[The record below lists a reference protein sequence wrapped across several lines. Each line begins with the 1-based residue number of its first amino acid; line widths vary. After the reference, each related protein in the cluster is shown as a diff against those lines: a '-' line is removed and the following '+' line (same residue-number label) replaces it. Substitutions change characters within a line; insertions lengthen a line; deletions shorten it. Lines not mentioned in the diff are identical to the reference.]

1 MRCIDLA
8 NHYCLM
14 KKIILVACSLALSLT
29 GILFLYRNNGIV
41 QDFSFLEKELS
52 ALDKNTL
59 VIFDVD
65 NTLLTRTDPGERG
78 YMVQRAN
85 AKTILSLYNK
95 NAELYRLL
103 DKKTRDCLWS
113 SYLNSD
119 SLMLIDPQAPIIIKK
134 LQEQGVKVIALTNAL
149 TGKLCYIP
157 SLVDARIAELQQ
169 NGIDFDTPFP
179 SFSQIDF
186 TQYNFDGRHPVYKQG
201 ILLTS
206 LACSKGELL
215 KTFFKTVSW
224 KPTRVIMFDDEEGN
238 ILSVKKA
245 LQELAIPFQG
255 FVYAGA
261 ERHLPAFFDP
271 QLAEF
276 QLQYLMKYQRWL
288 PTKEVQSLLHD
299 SARVEKFSY
308 NID

>member
-1 MRCIDLA
+1 
-8 NHYCLM
+8 M
-14 KKIILVACSLALSLT
+14 KKIILVACLLALSLT
-29 GILFLYRNNGIV
+29 GILFLYRQTNRA
-41 QDFSFLEKELS
+41 QDFSFLEKEFPR
-52 ALDKNTL
+52 LDQNTL

-95 NAELYRLL
+95 EAELYRLL

-149 TGKLCYIP
+149 TGKLCDIP
-157 SLVDARIAELQQ
+157 SLEDARITELQQ
-169 NGIDFDTPFP
+169 NGIDFDSPFAP
-179 SFSQIDF
+179 FLCIDF
-186 TQYNFDGRHPVYKQG
+186 PQYNFDGRHPVYKQG

-215 KTFFKTVSW
+215 KTFFETISW
-224 KPTRVIMFDDEEGN
+224 KPTRVIMFDDEEEN
-238 ILSVKKA
+238 ILSVKNSLKK
-245 LQELAIPFQG
+245 LGIPFQG

-261 ERHLPAFFDP
+261 ESHLPAFFDP
-271 QLAEF
+271 ALAEF
-276 QLQYLMKYQRWL
+276 QLHYLIKYQRWL
-288 PTKEVQSLLHD
+288 STKEVQSLLHD
-299 SARVEKFSY
+299 SARLEKFS
-308 NID
+308 